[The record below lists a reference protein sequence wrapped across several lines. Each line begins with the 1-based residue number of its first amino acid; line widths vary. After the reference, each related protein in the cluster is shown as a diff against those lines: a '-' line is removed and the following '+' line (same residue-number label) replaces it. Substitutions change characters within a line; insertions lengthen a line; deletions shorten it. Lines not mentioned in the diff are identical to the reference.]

1 MSKQPW
7 PGLFPAIRRFLYG
20 EANPPKAKR
29 YGETTTPTTSSY
41 YEGMHRYYRWFRQ
54 DSFTRKCIL
63 TNAYFATMIAGYETA
78 LESTGDDIDLE
89 DYVKENIDEYNK
101 KVNMDLSLFVQS
113 GIRRVTMT
121 ERLNK
126 QLKVAGIVLE
136 LLSRGDMHWTPL
148 TKAVLM
154 ESPTPWKVQS
164 ILRWLLDHGYIER
177 PERGLYRITLKGL
190 EFLRTLDPDVP

>member
-63 TNAYFATMIAGYETA
+63 TNAYFATMTAGFETA
-78 LESTGDDIDLE
+78 LEPTGDDVDFE
-89 DYVKENIDEYNK
+89 DYAT
-101 KVNMDLSLFVQS
+101 S
-113 GIRRVTMT
+113 RRTST
-121 ERLNK
+121 STTR
-126 QLKVAGIVLE
+126 
-136 LLSRGDMHWTPL
+136 R
-148 TKAVLM
+148 
-154 ESPTPWKVQS
+154 
-164 ILRWLLDHGYIER
+164 
-177 PERGLYRITLKGL
+177 
-190 EFLRTLDPDVP
+190 